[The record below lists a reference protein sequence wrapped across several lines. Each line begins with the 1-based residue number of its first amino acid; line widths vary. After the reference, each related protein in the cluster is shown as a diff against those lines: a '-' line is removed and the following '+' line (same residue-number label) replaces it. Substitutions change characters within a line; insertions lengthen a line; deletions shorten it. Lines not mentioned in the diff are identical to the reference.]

1 MNRIPIPFIEP
12 DAPPVFPPA
21 ERALREP
28 DGLLA
33 VGGDLSPERLL
44 AAYRHGIFPWYGEGD
59 PLLWWSPDP
68 RCVFDTGEV
77 HVSRSLRRQIRQSTW
92 TWTLDRAFDAVI
104 EACAAPRAYESG
116 TWIVPSMQAAYRRMH
131 RLGHAHSIEVWD
143 DQRLV
148 GGLYGVAAG
157 RLFCGESMF
166 SVETGGSKIALV
178 GMCRWLHAHGVP
190 LLDAQVTNDHLLR
203 MGAREMPRA
212 TFLELVADLTDRQ
225 PGDLWQIPSSSQPVA
240 ALLDKA

>member
-12 DAPPVFPPA
+12 DAPPVFPPP

-59 PLLWWSPDP
+59 PILWWSPDP
-68 RCVFDTGEV
+68 RCVFDTGAV
-77 HVSRSLRRQIRQSTW
+77 HVSRSLRRQIRRSTW

-104 EACAAPRAYESG
+104 EACAAPRDYESG
-116 TWIVPSMQAAYRRMH
+116 TWIVPSMQAAYRRLH
-131 RLGHAHSIEVWD
+131 RLGHAHSIEIWD
-143 DQRLV
+143 DARLV

-166 SVETGGSKIALV
+166 SAQSGGSKIALV

-212 TFLELVADLTDRQ
+212 KFLAQVADLVDRPTDE
-225 PGDLWQIPSSSQPVA
+225 LWQFPSASRPVA
-240 ALLDKA
+240 SLLD

>member
-21 ERALREP
+21 QRALREP

-44 AAYRHGIFPWYGEGD
+44 AAYRHGIFPWFGEGD
-59 PLLWWSPDP
+59 PILWWSPDP
-68 RCVFDTGEV
+68 RCVFDTDAV
-77 HVSRSLRRQIRQSTW
+77 HVSRSLTRHIRRSTW
-92 TWTLDRAFDAVI
+92 TWTIDRAFDDVI

-116 TWIVPSMQAAYRRMH
+116 TWIVPSMHAAYRRLH
-131 RLGHAHSIEVWD
+131 ALGHAHSVEIWD
-143 DQRLV
+143 DRRLV
-148 GGLYGVAAG
+148 GGLYGVAVG
-157 RLFCGESMF
+157 KLFCGESMF
-166 SVETGGSKIALV
+166 SAESNGSKIALLAT
-178 GMCRWLHAHGVP
+178 CRWLQAHGAP

-212 TFLELVADLTDRQ
+212 DFLARVEDLVNRPTDE
-225 PGDLWQIPSSSQPVA
+225 LWQIPSAPRPVA
-240 ALLDKA
+240 ALLD